1 MSDLSTKPCFRP
13 HELGS
18 KSLVYQMMEITRDY
32 AETNK
37 KSIPWVNNLKCLS
50 AIPERN
56 NTLCETRVEEKD
68 MNLLRNYIAVS
79 YSCKP
84 MREYESTAKEA
95 PDYTIMTENGS
106 ERKNAVR
113 NLIISRV
120 LKFTEYA
127 ESPLF
132 WIDQECVDQG
142 SKRKKQAA
150 MDSMD
155 RVYNGSR
162 YPVGLLST
170 IICYEQH
177 VRSLASLLR
186 GKLVEPD
193 RRDAYLVLVEYDK
206 KDISDILGL
215 LELLQKDRWWQRAWI
230 FQEEYLGGQRM
241 ELLVRHAHEFESVK
255 REVFAALVKYKTDHR
270 RGKFIEGEIC
280 ISASQFRRQATRFLL
295 ALREDGRTSSPIRKR
310 CDPLLDCFGKY
321 NVIYRETEAE
331 GRAMSWMIFA
341 DIADRHVGRRYDIL
355 PIAANSCDYAV
366 RLDSQALADD
376 KPLTHSVG
384 LCALTMYLLNGELIH
399 NDKASSEV
407 PTTMTTSEYLKHI
420 SFSEFDPPVG
430 SGQLTWLKRC
440 RLSNVDLLRDGIHT
454 RGHIWE
460 VYAHFDIDQWPRAK
474 STPMKPFECGL
485 EPNERD
491 RLSQLAGRLW
501 RAEKSRK
508 NMTRASQLP
517 KLIERYLTKD
527 FSLRE
532 SNETKNYMD
541 TMAGE
546 IVRAIDE
553 GTEETLSLATLE
565 GSNKAF
571 AVFVG
576 FRPKGTRIFTSWSSG
591 LDEDNRERTRHVSVE
606 VTLVE
611 KVIPP
616 FLECTGWING
626 LTFWEGHAQKEAIFC
641 WPARWKEKNGVSRKR
656 KRGAKG

>member
-18 KSLVYQMMEITRDY
+18 KSLVDQMIEITRDY

-56 NTLCETRVEEKD
+56 NALCETRVEEKD

-84 MREYESTAKEA
+84 MQEYESTAKDP
-95 PDYTIMTENGS
+95 PDYTIITENGS
-106 ERKNAVR
+106 ERRNTVR
-113 NLIISRV
+113 NLVISRV
-120 LKFTEYA
+120 LKFTKYA
-127 ESPLF
+127 ECPLF

-155 RVYNGSR
+155 RVYNGSW

-170 IICYEQH
+170 IICYEPH

-186 GKLVEPD
+186 GKLVESR
-193 RRDAYLVLVEYDK
+193 RRDAYLVLAKYDK
-206 KDISDILGL
+206 KDISIMLDL
-215 LELLQKDRWWQRAWI
+215 LELLQTDRLWQRAWTY
-230 FQEEYLGGQRM
+230 QEEYLGGRRM
-241 ELLVRHAHEFESVK
+241 ELLIRHAFGLETVK
-255 REVFAALVKYKTDHR
+255 REAFAALVKYKKDHR

-280 ISASQFRRQATRFLL
+280 ISASRFRLQATRFLL
-295 ALREDGRTSSPIRKR
+295 ALAKDRRTSYAMRKR
-310 CDPLLDCFGKY
+310 CDPLLACFGKY
-321 NVIYRETEAE
+321 NIIYRETEAE

-341 DIADRHVGRRYDIL
+341 DIGDRCVSRKYDTL
-355 PIAANSCDYAV
+355 PIAANCIDYAR
-366 RLDSQALADD
+366 RLKSQALAVE
-376 KPLTHSVG
+376 KPSRHSVG
-384 LCALTMYLLNGELIH
+384 SCALTMYLLNGELIH
-399 NDKASSEV
+399 NYKANSKS
-407 PTTMTTSEYLKHI
+407 PTAMSASEYLKHI
-420 SFSEFDPPVG
+420 SFSDFDPPVG
-430 SGQLTWLKRC
+430 SGQLTWLKSC
-440 RLSNVDLLRDGIHT
+440 RLSNVDLRQDGRHT
-454 RGHIWE
+454 RGHIWK
-460 VYAHFDIDQWPRAK
+460 VYDHFDIDQWPKAK
-474 STPMKPFECGL
+474 STPMKPFESGL

-491 RLSQLAGRLW
+491 RLSQLAERLR
-501 RAEKSRK
+501 RAEDSRK
-508 NMTRASQLP
+508 NMTRDSQLP
-517 KLIERYLTKD
+517 KLIEVYLRKD
-527 FSLRE
+527 FPSKK
-532 SNETKNYMD
+532 SSAAKHYMD

-553 GTEETLSLATLE
+553 DTEETLSLAKLE
-565 GSNKAF
+565 GSDKAF

-576 FRPKGTRIFTSWSSG
+576 FRPEGTRIFTSWSSG

-606 VTLVE
+606 VTLMK

-616 FLECTGWING
+616 LLECTGWING

-656 KRGAKG
+656 KRGTNG